1 MSQPE
6 SAPQSPELTP
16 RQKEISALLE
26 AGQLVEG
33 RDALR
38 ALIEEEATT
47 PFHPNVV
54 GARLL
59 LSKVHALLGEPKLAE
74 STLVALQAIP
84 EDDPQRTPVLI
95 NAQGL
100 VSLLC
105 RNQARFEEAFGL
117 VNGMLQFFDNAAG
130 DPVNPDSFRAI
141 LQMVQIAREGQQFQ
155 TALDL
160 CAQGIERFQGKVG
173 EAHAHL
179 VLQAGAIFMASEQY
193 DAAREHF
200 EAILNQVMTQ
210 GGEKHELAARAN
222 HFLAELEQELDH
234 PEKAIDHMEKCLR
247 ILSEGGDPEFVVEV
261 QHQLLQWQLDA
272 LDAQVALDALTSLK
286 QMATRV
292 HGPRS
297 PRTAEIVSSLGYH
310 HRKQGQG
317 IEARACYQEA
327 LSIWKAWRAPEDPKV
342 AVLESILADLPSA

>member
-1 MSQPE
+1 MSQSE
-6 SAPQSPELTP
+6 NTAPTPDLTP

-26 AGQLVEG
+26 SGQLVQG
-33 RDALR
+33 RDAL
-38 ALIEEEATT
+38 LTMIEEETAN

-54 GARLL
+54 AARLL

-117 VNGMLQFFDNAAG
+117 VNGMLQFFDDAAG

-141 LQMVQIAREGQQFQ
+141 LQLVQIAREGQQFQ

-160 CAQGIERFQGKVG
+160 CAKGIERFQGKVG

-179 VLQAGAIFMASEQY
+179 VLQAGAIFMAAEQY
-193 DAAREHF
+193 DSAREHF
-200 EAILNQVMTQ
+200 DAILNQVMEQ
-210 GGEKHELAARAN
+210 GGEKHELAARAH
-222 HFLAELEQELDH
+222 HFLAQLEQEMDA
-234 PEKAIDHMEKCLR
+234 PEKAIDHMEKCLQ

-261 QHQLLQWQLDA
+261 QHQLIQWQLEA
-272 LDAQVALDALTSLK
+272 MDAQVALDALSSLK
-286 QMATRV
+286 EMASRV

-297 PRTAEIVSSLGYH
+297 PRTAEVVSSLGYH
-310 HRKQGQG
+310 HRKQGEG
-317 IEARACYQEA
+317 IQARACYQEA

-342 AVLESILADLPSA
+342 TVLESILADLPSA